1 MNGPLV
7 SIIIPVYNAAVGL
20 AKCIETAR
28 RQTYENIELLL
39 VNDGSAD
46 SSPHICRMYARV
58 DARIRVIDKENAG
71 VSAARNDALRAA
83 RGDYI
88 QFVDSDDYLAPNAT
102 EQLVRTAESLR
113 CDLVIADYFRV
124 APSGITRHGF
134 LKSGSVLD
142 QTQFALGLMDEP
154 ASFYYGVLW
163 NKLYRA
169 DIIRAHSIRCNTALS
184 WSEDFLFNL
193 EYIRYAQRFFA
204 LDAAVYYY
212 VKNPASITHTQMDLI
227 NVVKTKATLFTYYKE
242 LYEKLG
248 LYEQYKPQ
256 IFKYLIATA
265 ERQACPAWCAAQ
277 RHMPFASPQPGFFLH
292 LPGCR
297 GIITGVWAPRKQ
309 RTFCPFFIKGE
320 PV

>member
-7 SIIIPVYNAAVGL
+7 SIIVPVYNAAAGL

-28 RQTYENIELLL
+28 RQTYGNIELLL

-88 QFVDSDDYLAPNAT
+88 QFVDSDDYLTPNAT
-102 EQLVRTAESLR
+102 EQLVRAAESLR

-134 LKSGSVLD
+134 LKSTAVMD

-154 ASFYYGVLW
+154 ASFLLW
-163 NKLYRA
+163 RA
-169 DIIRAHSIRCNTALS
+169 VEQAVPRGHHPRPRCALQHGPLM
-184 WSEDFLFNL
+184 E
-193 EYIRYAQRFFA
+193 
-204 LDAAVYYY
+204 
-212 VKNPASITHTQMDLI
+212 
-227 NVVKTKATLFTYYKE
+227 
-242 LYEKLG
+242 
-248 LYEQYKPQ
+248 
-256 IFKYLIATA
+256 
-265 ERQACPAWCAAQ
+265 
-277 RHMPFASPQPGFFLH
+277 
-292 LPGCR
+292 
-297 GIITGVWAPRKQ
+297 
-309 RTFCPFFIKGE
+309 
-320 PV
+320 

>member
-1 MNGPLV
+1 MSEPLV
-7 SIIIPVYNAAVGL
+7 SIIIPVYNAARGL
-20 AKCIETAR
+20 AKCIETTR
-28 RQTYENIELLL
+28 RQTYSNIELLL
-39 VNDGSAD
+39 VNDGSED

-58 DARIRVIDKENAG
+58 DARIRVIDKENEG
-71 VSAARNDALRAA
+71 VSAARNDALCAA

-102 EQLVRTAESLR
+102 ERLVRAAEQYR
-113 CDLVIADYFRV
+113 CDLVISDYFRV

-134 LKSGSVLD
+134 LKCEAVMD

-169 DIIRAHSIRCNTALS
+169 DIIRTHGVQCNTALS

-204 LDAAVYYY
+204 LDEALYYY
-212 VKNPASITHTQMDLI
+212 VKNPSSITHTQMDLF
-227 NVVKTKATLFTYYKE
+227 NVVKTKATLFSYYKD
-242 LYEKLG
+242 LYESLG

-256 IFKYLIATA
+256 IYKYLIATA
-265 ERQACPAWCAAQ
+265 E
-277 RHMPFASPQPGFFLH
+277 HG
-292 LPGCR
+292 
-297 GIITGVWAPRKQ
+297 
-309 RTFCPFFIKGE
+309 
-320 PV
+320 

>member
-7 SIIIPVYNAAVGL
+7 SIIVPVYNAAAGL

-28 RQTYENIELLL
+28 RQTYGNIELLL

-102 EQLVRTAESLR
+102 EQLVRAAESLR

-134 LKSGSVLD
+134 LKSSRRAGPDPVRPGPDGRARQLLLRRAVE
-142 QTQFALGLMDEP
+142 QAVPRRHHPRPRRPLQHGPLVERGLFC
-154 ASFYYGVLW
+154 STW
-163 NKLYRA
+163 
-169 DIIRAHSIRCNTALS
+169 SISAMPSAFSPWMRRC
-184 WSEDFLFNL
+184 
-193 EYIRYAQRFFA
+193 
-204 LDAAVYYY
+204 
-212 VKNPASITHTQMDLI
+212 ITM
-227 NVVKTKATLFTYYKE
+227 
-242 LYEKLG
+242 
-248 LYEQYKPQ
+248 
-256 IFKYLIATA
+256 
-265 ERQACPAWCAAQ
+265 
-277 RHMPFASPQPGFFLH
+277 
-292 LPGCR
+292 
-297 GIITGVWAPRKQ
+297 
-309 RTFCPFFIKGE
+309 
-320 PV
+320 